1 MSHLGSSR
9 VSFSA
14 ILHLFPSR
22 STVQDPFTYSN
33 GSGTLFKSAALV
45 SSLQFEPLFQLD
57 ASIATLPTMSSTSDA
72 PSAPPVSI
80 PRPQANTIL
89 TSFTSFL
96 TLTVHTILYH
106 RRLYPQ
112 QTFLMTKAHNLP
124 VPQSRHPVLC
134 DWINSAVA
142 AIQDQLAIGAASK
155 VCVVIHAHET
165 MAVIE
170 RWVFDVTN
178 FPAWA
183 TGKGKEKIGMGQRF
197 QRREEDDDD
206 GSVNWVDVNEA
217 YRGALRRL
225 AYAAE
230 MKGPLPEGCTF
241 TMAVELRD
249 EAPAPIGHPQPWIP
263 SEPSLQPASRTNPV
277 PGVCIGGAS
286 TTPLRSVEAGPL
298 FFECWIEESKPPSSP
313 HSTQDSYFS

>member
-1 MSHLGSSR
+1 
-9 VSFSA
+9 
-14 ILHLFPSR
+14 
-22 STVQDPFTYSN
+22 
-33 GSGTLFKSAALV
+33 
-45 SSLQFEPLFQLD
+45 
-57 ASIATLPTMSSTSDA
+57 MSSTSDA